1 LIPTAAATGGP
12 NKPEEIEMFKK
23 IILAGLI
30 ATLAAAPAFAENA
43 SKEESIGVG
52 VGAVIGGIAGGPVG
66 IILGAAVGAKLGDKF
81 FQRDTE
87 IDQLSASLQGSE
99 NRVNE
104 LERNVDALG
113 GDLQRMQQESRP
125 ELLSLL
131 QAGIEMDLLFRTD
144 EHVLSS
150 TTGSRLQQLAAS
162 LATMPDVTVR
172 LDGFA
177 DERGN
182 AEYNQKLSVRRA
194 EHVMH
199 VLLANGVPAARIS
212 VKAHGESPAAD
223 DNVDSF
229 AFERKVSLTLYI
241 EDSPAFASNPQ

>member
-1 LIPTAAATGGP
+1 MR
-12 NKPEEIEMFKK
+12 NK
-23 IILAGLI
+23 IILTGLI
-30 ATLAAAPAFAENA
+30 AVMAAAPAFAESA
-43 SKEESIGVG
+43 SKEESIGVSA
-52 VGAVIGGIAGGPVG
+52 GAVIGVIAGGPVG
-66 IILGAAVGAKLGDKF
+66 LVVGAALGAKLGEEF

-87 IDQLSASLQGSE
+87 IDQLSASLQGSQS
-99 NRVNE
+99 RVNE
-104 LERNVDALG
+104 LERDVVALG

-144 EHVLSS
+144 EDVLSA

-162 LATMPDVTVR
+162 LASMPDVFVR

-182 AEYNQKLSVRRA
+182 AAYNQKLSARRA

-212 VKAHGESPAAD
+212 VRAHGESPAAD
-223 DNVDSF
+223 NNVDSF

-241 EDSPAFASNPQ
+241 EDSPSFAANPQ

>member
-1 LIPTAAATGGP
+1 MDSDGGHIGQTE
-12 NKPEEIEMFKK
+12 PEEIKMRNK
-23 IILAGLI
+23 IILTGLI
-30 ATLAAAPAFAENA
+30 AVLAAAPAFAERS
-43 SKEESIGVG
+43 SKEEGIGVG

-66 IILGAAVGAKLGDKF
+66 LVLGAALGAKLGDGY

-87 IDQLSASLQGSE
+87 IDQLSSSLRGSE
-99 NRVNE
+99 DRVIE
-104 LERNVDALG
+104 LERDVVALG

-144 EHVLSS
+144 EDVLSA

-162 LATMPDVTVR
+162 LATMPDVFIR

-182 AEYNQKLSVRRA
+182 AAYNQKLSVRRA

-241 EDSPAFASNPQ
+241 EDSPSFAANPQ